1 MQMVT
6 DLADRIVVLNYGEV
20 IGDGAPDAVRKMP
33 KVVEAYRSGARSQP
47 QFTRRS

>member
-20 IGDGAPDAVRKMP
+20 IADDVPEVVRKMP
-33 KVVEAYRSGARSQP
+33 KVVEAYVGAE
-47 QFTRRS
+47 